1 MSKAQSESRAHGV
14 AATLIA
20 VLLVASQRQNM
31 EVDSDL
37 YPDLAA
43 AGSLAAA
50 LEQLA
55 AELDADLTVVPGDW
69 GPLVSA
75 GIASSVP
82 ERKPLSVH
90 IGAESRWFGVSGWS
104 RGVELITGATPD
116 LADVVRAGA
125 AWGQGRSLRELRTEL
140 SFVRSSKR
148 AEAHERGPAAV
159 VDLQWRTMQQQASEE
174 PDFTGFGELVEA
186 AHAEPRLRQLY
197 VFSSH
202 WTLGFSSC
210 TGYPFRDEVAI
221 VPSHSGSPFCVKRH
235 PLSDDVLGEAATA
248 EDAVALAVRH
258 LPTGLGPAVAGTA
271 ERDG

>member
-1 MSKAQSESRAHGV
+1 MK
-14 AATLIA
+14 
-20 VLLVASQRQNM
+20 
-31 EVDSDL
+31 VDSDL

-55 AELDADLTVVPGDW
+55 AELGADLTVVSGDW

-104 RGVELITGATPD
+104 HGIELITGATPD

-125 AWGQGRSLRELRTEL
+125 AWGQGRSLRELRAEL
-140 SFVRSSKR
+140 SFLRSSER

-159 VDLQWRTMQQQASEE
+159 VDLQWRTMQEQAAEE

-186 AHAEPRLRQLY
+186 AHTEPRLRRLY

-202 WTLGFSSC
+202 WTLGFSSS
-210 TGYPFRDEVAI
+210 TGYPFRNEVAI
-221 VPSHSGSPFCVKRH
+221 VPSHSGSPFRVKRH

-248 EDAVALAVRH
+248 EEAVALAVRH
-258 LPTGLGPAVAGTA
+258 LPTDLGSAVAGTA
-271 ERDG
+271 EQDEGAPSR

>member
-1 MSKAQSESRAHGV
+1 
-14 AATLIA
+14 
-20 VLLVASQRQNM
+20 LVASPRQTI

-55 AELDADLTVVPGDW
+55 AELDVDLTVVPGGW

-75 GIASSVP
+75 DIASSVP
-82 ERKPLSVH
+82 ERKALSVH

-125 AWGQGRSLRELRTEL
+125 AWGRGGSLRELRAGL
-140 SFVRSSKR
+140 SFLRSSKR

-159 VDLQWRTMQQQASEE
+159 VELQWRAMREQAAEE
-174 PDFTGFGELVEA
+174 PDFAGFGELVEA

-210 TGYPFRDEVAI
+210 TGYPFRVEVVI
-221 VPSHSGSPFCVKRH
+221 VPSHNGSPFRLKKY

-248 EDAVALAVRH
+248 EEAVALAMCH
-258 LPTGLGPAVAGTA
+258 LPADLGPAVAGTT
-271 ERDG
+271 EQDG

>member
-1 MSKAQSESRAHGV
+1 MK
-14 AATLIA
+14 
-20 VLLVASQRQNM
+20 
-31 EVDSDL
+31 VDSDL

-55 AELDADLTVVPGDW
+55 AELGTDLAVVPGDW

-104 RGVELITGATPD
+104 HGVELITGATSD

-125 AWGQGRSLRELRTEL
+125 AWGQGRSLRELRAEL
-140 SFVRSSKR
+140 SFLRSSKH

-159 VDLQWRTMQQQASEE
+159 VELQWRTMREQAAEE
-174 PDFTGFGELVEA
+174 PGFTGFGELVEA
-186 AHAEPRLRQLY
+186 AHAESRLRQLY

-210 TGYPFRDEVAI
+210 TGYPFRNEVAI
-221 VPSHSGSPFCVKRH
+221 VPSHSGSPFRVKRH

-248 EDAVALAVRH
+248 EEAVALAVRH
-258 LPTGLGPAVAGTA
+258 ISTELGPAVAGTA
-271 ERDG
+271 EQVG

>member
-1 MSKAQSESRAHGV
+1 M
-14 AATLIA
+14 
-20 VLLVASQRQNM
+20 
-31 EVDSDL
+31 DSDL

-50 LEQLA
+50 LARLA
-55 AELDADLTVVPGDW
+55 AELGVDLTVVPGDW

-75 GIASSVP
+75 GIATSVP

-125 AWGQGRSLRELRTEL
+125 AWGRGGSLQELRAGL
-140 SFVRSSKR
+140 PFLHSSER

-159 VDLQWRTMQQQASEE
+159 VELQWRMMREQAAEE

-186 AHAEPRLRQLY
+186 AHAEPRLRPLY

-210 TGYPFRDEVAI
+210 TGYPFRDAVAI
-221 VPSHSGSPFCVKRH
+221 VPSHKGSPFRVKSH
-235 PLSDDVLGEAATA
+235 PLSDDVLGEATTA
-248 EDAVALAVRH
+248 EEVVALAVRH
-258 LPTGLGPAVAGTA
+258 LPADLGPAVAGTA
-271 ERDG
+271 EQEG

>member
-1 MSKAQSESRAHGV
+1 
-14 AATLIA
+14 
-20 VLLVASQRQNM
+20 M

-55 AELDADLTVVPGDW
+55 AELGADLTVVPGDR

-104 RGVELITGATPD
+104 SGVELITGATPD

-125 AWGQGRSLRELRTEL
+125 AWGQGRSLRELRAEL
-140 SFVRSSKR
+140 SFLRSGKR

-159 VDLQWRTMQQQASEE
+159 VELQWRTMREQAAEE

-186 AHAEPRLRQLY
+186 AHAAPRLRQLY

-221 VPSHSGSPFCVKRH
+221 VPSHSGSPFRVQRR

-248 EDAVALAVRH
+248 EEAVALAVRH
-258 LPTGLGPAVAGTA
+258 LPTDLGPAVAGTA
-271 ERDG
+271 EQDG

>member
-1 MSKAQSESRAHGV
+1 M
-14 AATLIA
+14 IA
-20 VLLVASQRQNM
+20 VLLAASRRQTVK
-31 EVDSDL
+31 VDSDL

-55 AELDADLTVVPGDW
+55 AELGTDLTVVPGGW
-69 GPLVSA
+69 GPRVSA

-104 RGVELITGATPD
+104 CGVELITGATPD

-125 AWGQGRSLRELRTEL
+125 AWGQGRSLRQLRTEL
-140 SFVRSSKR
+140 SFLRSSKR

-159 VDLQWRTMQQQASEE
+159 VELQWRTMRKQAADE
-174 PDFTGFGELVEA
+174 PEFTGFGELVEA

-221 VPSHSGSPFCVKRH
+221 VPSHDGSPFRVKRH
-235 PLSDDVLGEAATA
+235 PLSDDVLDEAPTA
-248 EDAVALAVRH
+248 EEAVALAVRH
-258 LPTGLGPAVAGTA
+258 LPTDLGPAVAGTA
-271 ERDG
+271 EQDG

>member
-1 MSKAQSESRAHGV
+1 M
-14 AATLIA
+14 
-20 VLLVASQRQNM
+20 
-31 EVDSDL
+31 DSDL
-37 YPDLAA
+37 YPDVVAV
-43 AGSLAAA
+43 GSLAAA

-55 AELDADLTVVPGDW
+55 AELGVDLTVVPGDW
-69 GPLVSA
+69 GPRVSA

-90 IGAESRWFGVSGWS
+90 LGAESRWFGVSGWS

-140 SFVRSSKR
+140 PFLRSSER
-148 AEAHERGPAAV
+148 AEAHERGPDAV
-159 VDLQWRTMQQQASEE
+159 VELQWRMMREQAAEE
-174 PDFTGFGELVEA
+174 PGFTGFGELVEA

-210 TGYPFRDEVAI
+210 TGYPSRNEVAI
-221 VPSHSGSPFCVKRH
+221 VPSYEGSPFRLKRH

-248 EDAVALAVRH
+248 EEAVALAVRH
-258 LPTGLGPAVAGTA
+258 LPADLGPAVAGTA
-271 ERDG
+271 EQDG

>member
-1 MSKAQSESRAHGV
+1 M
-14 AATLIA
+14 T
-20 VLLVASQRQNM
+20 
-31 EVDSDL
+31 VDSDL

-50 LEQLA
+50 LGQLA
-55 AELDADLTVVPGDW
+55 AELGTDLTVVPGDW

-90 IGAESRWFGVSGWS
+90 IGAESRWFRVSGWS

-125 AWGQGRSLRELRTEL
+125 AWGQGRSLRELRAEL
-140 SFVRSSKR
+140 SFLRSSRR
-148 AEAHERGPAAV
+148 AEADERGPAAV
-159 VDLQWRTMQQQASEE
+159 VELQWRTMREQAAEE
-174 PDFTGFGELVEA
+174 PGFTGFGELVEA
-186 AHAEPRLRQLY
+186 AHAEPRLRQLH

-210 TGYPFRDEVAI
+210 TGYPFRNEVAI
-221 VPSHSGSPFCVKRH
+221 VPPYGGSPFRVKRH
-235 PLSDDVLGEAATA
+235 PLSDEVLEEAATA
-248 EDAVALAVRH
+248 EEAVALAVRR
-258 LPTGLGPAVAGTA
+258 LPTDLGPAVAGTA
-271 ERDG
+271 EQDG

>member
-1 MSKAQSESRAHGV
+1 MDA
-14 AATLIA
+14 
-20 VLLVASQRQNM
+20 
-31 EVDSDL
+31 DL

-55 AELDADLTVVPGDW
+55 AELGADLTVMPAVGS
-69 GPLVSA
+69 PLVSA

-90 IGAESRWFGVSGWS
+90 LGAESRWFGVSGWS
-104 RGVELITGATPD
+104 RGVELITGATPE

-125 AWGQGRSLRELRTEL
+125 AWGQGRNLRELRAEL
-140 SFVRSSKR
+140 SFLRFSKR

-159 VDLQWRTMQQQASEE
+159 VELQWRTMREQAAEE
-174 PDFTGFGELVEA
+174 PDFAGFGELVEA
-186 AHAEPRLRQLY
+186 AYAQPRLRQLY

-210 TGYPFRDEVAI
+210 TGYPFRLEAAL
-221 VPSHSGSPFCVKRH
+221 VPARSGSAFRVERH
-235 PLSDDVLGEAATA
+235 PFSGDVLGEAATA
-248 EDAVALAVRH
+248 EEAVALAVRH
-258 LPTGLGPAVAGTA
+258 LRTDPGPAVAGTA
-271 ERDG
+271 EQEG